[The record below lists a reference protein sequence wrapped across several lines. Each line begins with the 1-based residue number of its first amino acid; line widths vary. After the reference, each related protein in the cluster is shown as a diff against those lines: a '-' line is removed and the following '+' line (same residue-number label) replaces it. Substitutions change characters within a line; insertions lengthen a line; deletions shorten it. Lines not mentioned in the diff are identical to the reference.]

1 MTVNEA
7 ILEMRYGGIPEEDI
21 EDIMELCTK
30 KGLSPQLI
38 DKELD
43 ARGLEKVFEFEYDA
57 SGNWYEGKSI
67 TPASKPAN
75 KEGAEKVKK

>member
-21 EDIMELCTK
+21 EDIMEICAK
-30 KGLSPQLI
+30 KGLSPQII

-43 ARGLEKVFEFEYDA
+43 ARGLDKVFEFEYDA
-57 SGNWYEGKSI
+57 SGNWYEGRSVAS
-67 TPASKPAN
+67 ASKPAS
-75 KEGAEKVKK
+75 KELVEKVKK